1 MQNRNGI
8 SQNSFSSVSPLMFV
22 SLCTY
27 HFFTE
32 KLFWIALNG
41 LSNATQSKAIKQ
53 KCSQRKFVHRMNWAD
68 TRIHFYKRNTEEG
81 KKVYRWQ
88 FEEMDVLKWTRTA
101 FLAKMSLSIGEYNHI
116 HTRQISLW
124 NLKSISVEISKMN
137 EHNFSQFGCS
147 GISRL
152 TRLYSKA
159 LRTK

>member
-32 KLFWIALNG
+32 KLFSIALNG

-68 TRIHFYKRNTEEG
+68 THIHIHKRNTRRREKSLSLAIWRNGCFEMNEEG
-81 KKVYRWQ
+81 IFGQDVAFNRRIQSHTHKTNFPLKFKIHFGGNFKDERTQLFAIRMFRYRS
-88 FEEMDVLKWTRTA
+88 FDSFV
-101 FLAKMSLSIGEYNHI
+101 F
-116 HTRQISLW
+116 
-124 NLKSISVEISKMN
+124 
-137 EHNFSQFGCS
+137 
-147 GISRL
+147 
-152 TRLYSKA
+152 
-159 LRTK
+159 